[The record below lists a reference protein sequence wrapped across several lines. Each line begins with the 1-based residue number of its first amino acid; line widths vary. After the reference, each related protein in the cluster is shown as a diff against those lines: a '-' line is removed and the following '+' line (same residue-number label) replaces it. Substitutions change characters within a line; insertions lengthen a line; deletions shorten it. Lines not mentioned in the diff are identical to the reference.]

1 MNRKRIEEADEEET
15 YVDKARGI
23 SVVLEAEGGSSD
35 LKGDFKNTGVGEFED
50 ESTIPYV
57 LYLKQAEHFLVKD
70 LAFKALD
77 KRNIGVEALTVVTSN
92 VSKW

>member
-1 MNRKRIEEADEEET
+1 MIILYRKRIEDAEEEET

-23 SVVLEAEGGSSD
+23 SVVLEAEGGGAD

-77 KRNIGVEALTVVTSN
+77 RLNIALKIEPESLGR
-92 VSKW
+92 